1 MSLQNTLSSERIRMA
16 HDVQEYL
23 EAMGSKVLHSR
34 FGVATPLLIVDEA
47 PSLLR
52 GAATEFVERING
64 HQRKG
69 WVVYHNGCRVI
80 WREHQDGI
88 CEAVS

>member
-16 HDVQEYL
+16 HDVQAYL

-34 FGVATPLLIVDEA
+34 FGFATPLLIVDEA
-47 PSLLR
+47 PRLLR
-52 GAATEFVERING
+52 GMATEFVERING

-69 WVVYHNGCRVI
+69 WFARHNGCRVI
-80 WREHQDGI
+80 WREYQEGI
-88 CEAVS
+88 CETVS